1 MFVQAYTNKFIKL
14 LNHAKQQGIEGHTKT
29 DEDMIKLLDSS
40 IIQLIKHTL
49 TNSVFGIL
57 SNGALFD
64 TSMRL
69 LNGLLTIYL
78 AFRLFRLYS
87 RNNRRFFL
95 YWCLGYLFYG
105 VNILF
110 RVVFPANLVDPKG
123 VDLFTTFFAFLF
135 VSLGFAFLL
144 VGLGEAI
151 NRVRY
156 TVVVSVILPLFPIA
170 QIVSGYI
177 LVNISILSVVL
188 PYAVM
193 AISLFLIE
201 WKFDINLRLLIIGW
215 IVLLFANIGWFTS
228 TMTLGLVDLFSA
240 LGKVIFFLGM
250 IQPGFSLFIED
261 MRTFLIGGIPGIYHD
276 ELSGKMQLI
285 NLENTTRDRE
295 IQWIKEHTLNNSKR
309 GVRTILVVL
318 YDIITVGDIMV
329 EDVKKDLY
337 FVRVLQGHRSSF
349 RMFEE
354 EVTTLD
360 DDLNQLDLLF
370 SDVFNFS
377 LENKVPIEIIFFS
390 LSQLIHT
397 HGWKR
402 IYTFILSKLPA
413 VKSSKILLTMFYYP
427 ETHENR
433 SDIVKFETLSDE
445 IIK

>member
-1 MFVQAYTNKFIKL
+1 
-14 LNHAKQQGIEGHTKT
+14 
-29 DEDMIKLLDSS
+29 MITVFDS
-40 IIQLIKHTL
+40 IIIRFSKHAL
-49 TNSVFGIL
+49 TCSATGIF
-57 SNGALFD
+57 SNGVIFD

-69 LNGLLTIYL
+69 VNGLLTIYL

-95 YWCLGYLFYG
+95 YWSLGYVFYG

-110 RVVFPANLVDPKG
+110 RVVFPAQWENLMG
-123 VDLFTTFFAFLF
+123 VDLFIAFFAFLF
-135 VSLGFAFLL
+135 VSLGFAFLM

-151 NRVRY
+151 NKIRY
-156 TVVVSVILPLFPIA
+156 TVAISVILPLFPIA

-177 LVNISILSVVL
+177 LVNISILAIVL

-193 AISLFLIE
+193 AASLFLIE
-201 WKFDINLRLLIIGW
+201 WKFDINLRLHIIGW
-215 IVLLFANIGWFTS
+215 IVLLMANVGMFTE

-240 LGKVIFFLGM
+240 FGKVIFFLGM
-250 IQPGFSLFIED
+250 VQPSFSLFIED
-261 MRTFLIGGIPGIYHD
+261 IRTFLIGGIPGVYND
-276 ELSGKMQLI
+276 ELSGKVQLI
-285 NLENTTRDRE
+285 NLENGTRERE

-309 GVRTILVVL
+309 GIRTILVVL

-329 EDVKKDLY
+329 ENVKKDLY

-413 VKSSKILLTMFYYP
+413 VKSSKILLSMFYYP

-433 SDIVKFETLSDE
+433 SDILKFETLSDE
-445 IIK
+445 IIN